1 MQTEAEISAVTT
13 TQGALGPPEAGRG
26 EEGPSLEPGR
36 HLDSRPPA
44 ARCNRTAFSCLK
56 LPVWG
61 GFLQQPQD
69 TDKEAGGPWFR
80 PRV

>member
-26 EEGPSLEPGR
+26 EEGPFLEPSQ
-36 HLDSRPPA
+36 HLASRPPA
-44 ARCNRTAFSCLK
+44 ARRDRTAFCCSK

-61 GFLQQPQD
+61 GFLQQPRD
-69 TDKEAGGPWFR
+69 TDKKASGSCFR